1 MHMLPHRLLLL
12 VALACS
18 QLGCLHLCYLAQAA
32 AGQDEIRFRARPIE
46 EAVADPSLKPRIR
59 RLLAMVTDVK
69 AYGEQHGLDAT
80 DNYSEFTQLDR
91 PVAAWV
97 VLAAPPLSLNPK
109 MWWFPIV
116 GSVPYLGWF
125 NQRDAE
131 RHAATLRRQ
140 GWDVHLRGAGAYST
154 LGWFDDPVLSTMIRP
169 RGMGDASGLVNIGHS
184 NLIGAFTSS
193 CPNTERSGRL
203 INPSTNAIDNR
214 KELVRSIFN
223 NCNSQFRILNISP
236 V

>member
-46 EAVADPSLKPRIR
+46 EALADPSLKPRIR
-59 RLLAMVTDVK
+59 RLLAMVADVK

-169 RGMGDASGLVNIGHS
+169 RGMGDASGLVNIVLHES
-184 NLIGAFTSS
+184 VHATHYVSS
-193 CPNTERSGRL
+193 QSY
-203 INPSTNAIDNR
+203 
-214 KELVRSIFN
+214 FN
-223 NCNSQFRILNISP
+223 ESLANFVADSLTVTYLRDRA
-236 V
+236 